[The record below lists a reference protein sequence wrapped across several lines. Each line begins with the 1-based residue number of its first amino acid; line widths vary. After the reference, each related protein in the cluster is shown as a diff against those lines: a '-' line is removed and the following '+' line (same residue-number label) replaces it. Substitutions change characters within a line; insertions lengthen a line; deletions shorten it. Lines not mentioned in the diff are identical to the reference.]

1 MKRFLAKR
9 LIASIVIMWF
19 ATAVVFGL
27 SRAAGDPTFLFIS
40 EYTTDEVIAEWRKEF
55 GLDRPYPI
63 QYLSWL
69 GTAIR
74 GDFGASLN
82 EARPAI
88 DVVVQ
93 RLPATLQLAAVSFV
107 FAIAIGI
114 PIGVLSAVKRGSWW
128 DLGGRVF
135 ALIGQATPN
144 FWMGIM
150 LVLLFSVQFELLP
163 TSGRGGLDHYVLPAI
178 TLGSGSAAGLVRL
191 TRSAMLEMLDSEFVK
206 FARSKGVPAH
216 TVVWKHAFR
225 NTLIVPVTYAGL
237 ILAAFTT
244 GTVVVETVFGW
255 PGIGRLAVT
264 AINDNDFPVMSA
276 TVLLFTLMYLVVN
289 FIVDISYALIDPR
302 IRRA

>member
-82 EARPAI
+82 EAPPAI

-163 TSGRGGLDHYVLPAI
+163 TSGRGGIDHYVLPAI

-225 NTLIVPVTYAGL
+225 NSLIVPVTYAGL

-276 TVLLFTLMYLVVN
+276 TVLLFTFMYLVVN

>member
-150 LVLLFSVQFELLP
+150 LVLLFSVQFGLLP

-206 FARSKGVPAH
+206 FARAKGVPVQ

-225 NTLIVPVTYAGL
+225 NSLIVPVTYAGL

-276 TVLLFTLMYLVVN
+276 TVLLFTFMYLVVN

>member
-1 MKRFLAKR
+1 
-9 LIASIVIMWF
+9 MWF
-19 ATAVVFGL
+19 ATVVVFSL

-55 GLDRPYPI
+55 GLDRPYPV
-63 QYLSWL
+63 QYLNWL
-69 GTAIR
+69 ATTVR

-93 RLPATLQLAAVSFV
+93 RIPATLQLAAVSFV
-107 FAIAIGI
+107 FAIVMGI
-114 PIGVLSAVKRGSWW
+114 PIGVLSAVRRGTWW
-128 DLGGRVF
+128 DLTGRII

-163 TSGRGGLDHYVLPAI
+163 TSGRGGFDHYILPAV

-191 TRSAMLEMLDSEFVK
+191 TRSAMLEMLDSEFIK
-206 FARSKGVPAH
+206 FARAKGVPVQ

-225 NTLIVPVTYAGL
+225 NSLIVPVTYAGL

-276 TVLLFTLMYLVVN
+276 TVLLFTLMYLIVN
-289 FIVDISYALIDPR
+289 FLVDVSYAIIDPR

>member
-225 NTLIVPVTYAGL
+225 NSLIVPVTYAGL

-302 IRRA
+302 IRRT

>member
-163 TSGRGGLDHYVLPAI
+163 TSGRGGIDHYVLPAI

-225 NTLIVPVTYAGL
+225 NSLIVPVTYAGL

-276 TVLLFTLMYLVVN
+276 TVLLFTFMYLVVN

>member
-163 TSGRGGLDHYVLPAI
+163 TSGRGGIDHYVLPAI

-206 FARSKGVPAH
+206 FARAKGVPVQS
-216 TVVWKHAFR
+216 VVWKHAFR
-225 NTLIVPVTYAGL
+225 NSLIVPVTYAGL

>member
-69 GTAIR
+69 GTAVR

-163 TSGRGGLDHYVLPAI
+163 TSGRGGIDHYVLPAI

-206 FARSKGVPAH
+206 FARAKGVPVQS
-216 TVVWKHAFR
+216 VVWKHAFR
-225 NTLIVPVTYAGL
+225 NSLIVPVTYAGL

-276 TVLLFTLMYLVVN
+276 TVLLFTFMYLVVN

>member
-1 MKRFLAKR
+1 
-9 LIASIVIMWF
+9 MWF

-135 ALIGQATPN
+135 ALVGQATPN

-163 TSGRGGLDHYVLPAI
+163 TSGRGGIDHYVLPAI

-225 NTLIVPVTYAGL
+225 NSLIVPVTYAGL

-302 IRRA
+302 ISRA

>member
-1 MKRFLAKR
+1 
-9 LIASIVIMWF
+9 MWF

-163 TSGRGGLDHYVLPAI
+163 TSGRGGIDHYVLPAI

-225 NTLIVPVTYAGL
+225 NSLIVPVTYAGL

-302 IRRA
+302 IRRT

>member
-1 MKRFLAKR
+1 
-9 LIASIVIMWF
+9 MWF

-225 NTLIVPVTYAGL
+225 NSLIVPVTYAGL

>member
-1 MKRFLAKR
+1 M
-9 LIASIVIMWF
+9 VIMWF

-63 QYLSWL
+63 QYLTWL
-69 GTAIR
+69 ATTMR

-163 TSGRGGLDHYVLPAI
+163 TSGRGGIDHYVLPAI

-225 NTLIVPVTYAGL
+225 NSLIVPVTYAGL

-302 IRRA
+302 ISRA

>member
-19 ATAVVFGL
+19 ATVVVFSL

-63 QYLSWL
+63 QYLNWL
-69 GTAIR
+69 STTAR

-93 RLPATLQLAAVSFV
+93 RIPATLQLAAVSFV
-107 FAIAIGI
+107 FAIVMGI
-114 PIGVLSAVKRGSWW
+114 PLGVLSAVKRGTWW
-128 DLGGRVF
+128 DLAGRII

-163 TSGRGGLDHYVLPAI
+163 TSGRGGIDHYILPAI

-191 TRSAMLEMLDSEFVK
+191 TRSAMLEMLDSEFIK
-206 FARSKGVPAH
+206 FARAKGVPVQ

-225 NTLIVPVTYAGL
+225 NSLIVPVTYAGL

-276 TVLLFTLMYLVVN
+276 TVLLFTLMYLIVN
-289 FIVDISYALIDPR
+289 FLVDVSYAIIDPR

>member
-1 MKRFLAKR
+1 
-9 LIASIVIMWF
+9 MWF

-163 TSGRGGLDHYVLPAI
+163 TSGRGGIDHYVLPAI

>member
-225 NTLIVPVTYAGL
+225 NSLIVPVTYAGL

>member
-9 LIASIVIMWF
+9 LIASIIIMWF
-19 ATAVVFGL
+19 ATMLVFSL

-63 QYLSWL
+63 QYLTWL
-69 GTAIR
+69 WTAMR

-93 RLPATLQLAAVSFV
+93 KVPASLQLAGVSFA

-114 PIGVLSAVKRGSWW
+114 PIGALSAVRRGSWW
-128 DLGGRVF
+128 DLTGRF
-135 ALIGQATPN
+135 IALIGQATPN

-150 LVLLFSVQFELLP
+150 LVLLFSVQFELFP
-163 TSGRGGLDHYVLPAI
+163 TSGRGGWDHYVLPAI
-178 TLGSGSAAGLVRL
+178 TLGSGSAAGLARL
-191 TRSAMLEMLDSEFVK
+191 TRSAMLEMLDSEFVM
-206 FARSKGVPAH
+206 FARAKGVSGDA
-216 TVVWKHAFR
+216 VIWKHAFR
-225 NTLIVPVTYAGL
+225 NSLIVPITYAGL
-237 ILAAFTT
+237 ILAGFTS

-255 PGIGRLAVT
+255 PGLGRLAVT
-264 AINDNDFPVMSA
+264 ATNDNDFPVMSA
-276 TVLLFTLMYLVVN
+276 TVLLFTLMYIIVN
-289 FIVDISYALIDPR
+289 FVVDVSYAIIDPR

>member
-178 TLGSGSAAGLVRL
+178 TLGSGSAAGLDRL

>member
-1 MKRFLAKR
+1 
-9 LIASIVIMWF
+9 MWF

-302 IRRA
+302 IRRT

>member
-163 TSGRGGLDHYVLPAI
+163 TSGRGGIDHYVLPAI

-225 NTLIVPVTYAGL
+225 NSLIVPVTYAGL

-302 IRRA
+302 IRRT

>member
-1 MKRFLAKR
+1 
-9 LIASIVIMWF
+9 MWF

>member
-163 TSGRGGLDHYVLPAI
+163 TSGRGGIDHYVLPAI

-225 NTLIVPVTYAGL
+225 NSLIVPVTYAGL

-276 TVLLFTLMYLVVN
+276 TVLLFTLMYLIVN

>member
-163 TSGRGGLDHYVLPAI
+163 TSGRGGIDHYVLPAI

-225 NTLIVPVTYAGL
+225 NSLIVPVTYAGL

-302 IRRA
+302 ISRA

>member
-63 QYLSWL
+63 QYLTWL
-69 GTAIR
+69 ATTMR

-88 DVVVQ
+88 DVVIQ
-93 RLPATLQLAAVSFV
+93 RVPATLQLAAVSFV
-107 FAIAIGI
+107 FAIAMGI

-225 NTLIVPVTYAGL
+225 NSLIVPVTYAGL

-276 TVLLFTLMYLVVN
+276 TVLLFTFMYLVVN
-289 FIVDISYALIDPR
+289 FIVDISYAVIDPR

>member
-9 LIASIVIMWF
+9 LLASIIIMLF
-19 ATAVVFGL
+19 ATVLVFSL

-63 QYLSWL
+63 QYLTWFS
-69 GTAIR
+69 TAIR

-88 DVVVQ
+88 DVVLQKV
-93 RLPATLQLAAVSFV
+93 PATLQLAGVSFA

-114 PIGVLSAVKRGSWW
+114 PIGTLSAVRRGSWW
-128 DLGGRVF
+128 DLIGRF
-135 ALIGQATPN
+135 IALIGQATPN

-191 TRSAMLEMLDSEFVK
+191 TRSAMLEMLDSEFVM
-206 FARSKGVPAH
+206 FARAKGVSGES
-216 TVVWKHAFR
+216 VVWKHAFR
-225 NTLIVPVTYAGL
+225 NSLIVPITYAGL
-237 ILAAFTT
+237 ILAGFTS

-255 PGIGRLAVT
+255 PGLGRLAVT
-264 AINDNDFPVMSA
+264 ATNDNDFPVMSA
-276 TVLLFTLMYLVVN
+276 TVLLFTLMYILVN
-289 FIVDISYALIDPR
+289 FVVDVSYAIIDPR

>member
-150 LVLLFSVQFELLP
+150 FVLLFSVQFELLP
-163 TSGRGGLDHYVLPAI
+163 TSGRGGIDHYVLPAI

-225 NTLIVPVTYAGL
+225 NSLIVPVTYAGL

-276 TVLLFTLMYLVVN
+276 TVLLFTFMYLVVN

>member
-69 GTAIR
+69 GTAVR

-225 NTLIVPVTYAGL
+225 NSLIVPVTYAGL

>member
-225 NTLIVPVTYAGL
+225 NSLIVPVTYAGL

-302 IRRA
+302 ISRA

>member
-19 ATAVVFGL
+19 ATVVVFSL

-63 QYLSWL
+63 QYLNWL
-69 GTAIR
+69 ATTAR

-93 RLPATLQLAAVSFV
+93 RIPATLQLAAVSFA
-107 FAIAIGI
+107 FAIVMGI
-114 PIGVLSAVKRGSWW
+114 PIGVLSAVRRGTWW
-128 DLGGRVF
+128 DLTGRII

-163 TSGRGGLDHYVLPAI
+163 TSGRGGIDHYVLPAI

-191 TRSAMLEMLDSEFVK
+191 TRSAMLEMLDSEFIK
-206 FARSKGVPAH
+206 FARAKGVPVQ

-225 NTLIVPVTYAGL
+225 NSLIVPVTYAGL

-289 FIVDISYALIDPR
+289 FLVDISYAIIDPR

>member
-225 NTLIVPVTYAGL
+225 NSLIVPVTYAGL

-276 TVLLFTLMYLVVN
+276 TVLLFTFMYLVVN

>member
-69 GTAIR
+69 GTAVR

-163 TSGRGGLDHYVLPAI
+163 TSGRGGIDHYVLPAI

-225 NTLIVPVTYAGL
+225 NSLIVPVTYAGL

>member
-9 LIASIVIMWF
+9 LIASVVIMWF
-19 ATAVVFGL
+19 ATVVVFAL

-63 QYLSWL
+63 QYLSWF
-69 GTAIR
+69 GTTMR

-88 DVVVQ
+88 DVVIQ
-93 RLPATLQLAAVSFV
+93 RVPATLQLAAVSFV

-150 LVLLFSVQFELLP
+150 LVLLFSVHFELLP

-225 NTLIVPVTYAGL
+225 NSLIVPVTYAGL

-276 TVLLFTLMYLVVN
+276 TVLLFTFMYLVVN
-289 FIVDISYALIDPR
+289 FIVDISYAIIDPR

>member
-69 GTAIR
+69 STAIR

>member
-163 TSGRGGLDHYVLPAI
+163 TSGRGGIDHYVLPAI

>member
-163 TSGRGGLDHYVLPAI
+163 TSGRGGIDHYVLPAI

-225 NTLIVPVTYAGL
+225 NSLIVPVTYAGL